1 MFTAQHQEFA
11 TSMPAAMLLSSASL
25 AADNG
30 LARLPPMGWRSW
42 NCYHGS
48 VTQDKM
54 ESIMD
59 RMAERNRTVDGKPTS
74 LVDLGY
80 TACGLDDNWQ
90 KCKAGVDG
98 SFHDADGNPII
109 NTDTFPDMK
118 KMTDHGVPIS
128 LT

>member
-1 MFTAQHQEFA
+1 
-11 TSMPAAMLLSSASL
+11 
-25 AADNG
+25 
-30 LARLPPMGWRSW
+30 MGWRSW

-59 RMAERNRTVDGKPTS
+59 RMAERNRTVDGKATS

-118 KMTDHGVPIS
+118 KMTDHGHKEGIKVGWYMNNCICS
-128 LT
+128 EHNFKGDDIRKHMEGSVNAIVK